1 MAENKA
7 RAGSGKWSAV
17 DVAQTALDEEK
28 WRQHA
33 VGRQST
39 AGKMAKRLA
48 ELERNDLL
56 AENESSASLLG
67 RDPLEL

>member
-1 MAENKA
+1 LKVAENKA

-33 VGRQST
+33 VDRQST

-48 ELERNDLL
+48 ELDEERGRQT
-56 AENESSASLLG
+56 G
-67 RDPLEL
+67 RDPLELS